1 MLEQMLE
8 PMRTGWKIWK
18 RIGQFMGDVI
28 GRVFLT
34 LYYFTLYVPFAL
46 GVRLWGDPLGLRPRS
61 GTKWVERRTKDLT
74 LKDSRRLF

>member
-1 MLEQMLE
+1 MLQQMLE

-18 RIGQFMGDVI
+18 RIGRFMGDVV

-34 LYYFTLYVPFAL
+34 LYYFTLFVPFAL
-46 GVRLWGDPLGLRPRS
+46 GVRLLGDPLGLHPR
-61 GTKWVERRTKDLT
+61 GPGKWRERTTQDLT